1 MRHAMLVLL
10 LLLFFVTSCGQPL
23 VTTTSRATRTT
34 GSPPARTASTTPTR
48 AIDDT
53 TQIPSA
59 SATALVVAP
68 SATVAPTSQPTP
80 SATPNPTSAVIITPQ
95 LSSQTNEQ
103 RWRDQELNRQVF
115 DPPQTYV
122 AHNHVTLQWYDP
134 ATGQVLE
141 IGTLFGDF
149 PVQAQFVLRDGNRP
163 AFEVPYRINGDFGL
177 TAISDAVVQRMHAAG
192 YSESVEAFILQS
204 DAIQPK

>member
-1 MRHAMLVLL
+1 MLVLL

-23 VTTTSRATRTT
+23 VTTPARATRTT
-34 GSPPARTASTTPTR
+34 GSPPARTATTTPAR
-48 AIDDT
+48 SIDGA

-59 SATALVVAP
+59 TATAPVVAP
-68 SATVAPTSQPTP
+68 PATLAPTVPPTP
-80 SATPNPTSAVIITPQ
+80 SATPNPTPAVIITPQ

-103 RWRDQELNRQVF
+103 RWRAQELNRQVF
-115 DPPQTYV
+115 EPPQLFV
-122 AHNHVTLQWYDP
+122 AHSHVTLNWYDP

-141 IGTLFGDF
+141 IGTLFGEF
-149 PVQAQFVLRDGNRP
+149 PVQAQFVLRDGNHP

-177 TAISDAVVQRMHAAG
+177 TAISDAVVQRMQAAG
-192 YSESVEAFILQS
+192 YHESVEAFILQS

>member
-1 MRHAMLVLL
+1 VCRITLVLL

-23 VTTTSRATRTT
+23 VTTTSRATRPT
-34 GSPPARTASTTPTR
+34 GLTPARTTSTAPVR
-48 AIDDT
+48 ATDAART
-53 TQIPSA
+53 
-59 SATALVVAP
+59 ATATATPVVTP
-68 SATVAPTSQPTP
+68 SATVAPTSRPTP
-80 SATPNPTSAVIITPQ
+80 SPTPAVIITPQ

-115 DPPQTYV
+115 DPPRLYV
-122 AHNHVTLQWYDP
+122 AQSHVMLQWYDP
-134 ATGQVLE
+134 ATGQMLE
-141 IGTLFGDF
+141 IGTLFGVF
-149 PVQAQFVLRDGNRP
+149 PVQAEFALRDGNRP

-192 YSESVEAFILQS
+192 YQESVEAYVLQS

>member
-1 MRHAMLVLL
+1 MLVLL

-34 GSPPARTASTTPTR
+34 GSTPTR
-48 AIDDT
+48 TANTTPAHAIDGT
-53 TQIPSA
+53 TQLPRVT
-59 SATALVVAP
+59 ATAPVVVP
-68 SATVAPTSQPTP
+68 PATLAPTVQPTP
-80 SATPNPTSAVIITPQ
+80 SATPNSTPAVIITPQ
-95 LSSQTNEQ
+95 LSSETNEQ
-103 RWRDQELNRQVF
+103 RWRAQEQNRQVV
-115 DPPQTYV
+115 DPPLIYI
-122 AHNHVTLQWYDP
+122 AHSQVTLQWYDP

-141 IGTLFGDF
+141 IGTLSGEF
-149 PVQAQFVLRDGNRP
+149 PVQAEFVLRDGNRP

-192 YSESVEAFILQS
+192 YRESVEAFILQS